1 MRLFLIIVFSF
12 LSIFSFAQNKK
23 KKLTMHEQV
32 ELAKKQMAEAEANKY
47 SNEKPFT
54 KLGANIPSFNV
65 LALNEQLFF
74 DTSIAKNKAFVLL
87 LFNPGCD
94 HCMHAAQQFYNERE
108 KLKYATILFVTGNTL
123 WGELP
128 NFLSIAKIDTSK
140 ANNIIFAADHSDLT
154 KDIFEYNGIPQVM
167 IYNKEKILQK
177 KYFQNVSID
186 SVVYYMNK

>member
-12 LSIFSFAQNKK
+12 LSIFSFAQKKK

-74 DTSIAKNKAFVLL
+74 DNSFNTFRRWRLWWRYKVRSKFKKF
-87 LFNPGCD
+87 LF
-94 HCMHAAQQFYNERE
+94 
-108 KLKYATILFVTGNTL
+108 
-123 WGELP
+123 
-128 NFLSIAKIDTSK
+128 
-140 ANNIIFAADHSDLT
+140 
-154 KDIFEYNGIPQVM
+154 
-167 IYNKEKILQK
+167 
-177 KYFQNVSID
+177 
-186 SVVYYMNK
+186 